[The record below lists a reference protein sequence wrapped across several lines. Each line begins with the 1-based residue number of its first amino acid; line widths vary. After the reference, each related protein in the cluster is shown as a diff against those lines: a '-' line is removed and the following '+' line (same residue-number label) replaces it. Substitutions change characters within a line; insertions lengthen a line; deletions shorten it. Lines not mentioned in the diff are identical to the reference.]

1 MRNLPTLLG
10 LVLAVPLVSTAL
22 PIEEAQACGGCFVQQ
37 SENTQVSGHRMVL
50 SISSTQTTL
59 WDQIT
64 YDGDPSEFAWVL
76 PIKGQVEIGTSSDLL
91 FGVLESATAVEIYS
105 PQINCPTGN
114 CNSAGGDFGSEGASG
129 TGGGGGGGV
138 TVIAQEVVGPYET
151 VQLQSTDPNALNL
164 WLANNGYSIPADIQP
179 VISAYVGEGFNFL
192 ALRLVPGQ
200 GIDSMRPVRI
210 TSTGAS
216 AQLPLRMV
224 AAGTGAVTPISL
236 WVIGEG
242 RYEPQN
248 FPSFQISENQLVWDW
263 DNATSNY
270 RSLREAGFAST
281 NGAGWLLDAAE
292 PVGSWVF
299 SQLVDSA
306 TFEPQNSGYAD
317 DAGENAVANA
327 EDDVAHLL
335 AGIDE
340 SSLWVS
346 HMYAELER
354 PALGADL
361 NLTASRDQTS
371 INRYM
376 FIDNAIG
383 TPPACPPPP
392 DCGGFEDGDGNWFPG
407 GPDNGESVLGG
418 NGGCATTVRSG
429 GTPIALFGLLGAA
442 AVLSRRRRSQR

>member
-1 MRNLPTLLG
+1 MRKLPALLG
-10 LVLAVPLVSTAL
+10 LVLAAPLVTAAL

-64 YDGDPSEFAWVL
+64 YDGDPTEFAWVL

-91 FGVLESATAVEIYS
+91 FGVLESATTVELYS

-114 CNSAGGDFGSEGASG
+114 CPSAGGDFGSEGATG
-129 TGGGGGGGV
+129 AGGGSGGV

-164 WLANNGYSIPADIQP
+164 WLANNGYSIPADVQP
-179 VISAYVGEGFNFL
+179 VISAYVSEGFNFL
-192 ALRLVPGQ
+192 ALRLAPGQ
-200 GIDSMRPVRI
+200 GVDSMRPVRI

-236 WVIGEG
+236 WIVGEG

-248 FPSFQISENQLVWDW
+248 FPSFKIDESQLVWDW

-292 PVGSWVF
+292 PYGSWVF
-299 SQLVDSA
+299 SQLVDQA
-306 TFEPQNSGYAD
+306 TYDAQGSGYAD

-327 EDDVAHLL
+327 EADVAHLL

-340 SSLWVS
+340 SSLWIS
-346 HMYAELER
+346 HMYAELQR
-354 PALGADL
+354 PALGSDL
-361 NLTASRDQTS
+361 NLAASRDQST

-392 DCGGFEDGDGNWFPG
+392 DCGDSDDGGNWFPSGDDG
-407 GPDNGESVLGG
+407 GDSVLGG

-442 AVLSRRRRSQR
+442 AVLSRRRRTQR

>member
-1 MRNLPTLLG
+1 MRSVTALLG
-10 LVLAVPLVSTAL
+10 LCLAVPLVSLVMPAG
-22 PIEEAQACGGCFVQQ
+22 EAQACGGCFVQQ

-91 FGVLESATAVEIYS
+91 FGTLENATQVQIFS

-114 CNSAGGDFGSEGASG
+114 CGAPTADGGFGNSASSS
-129 TGGGGGGGV
+129 TGGGV

-151 VQLQSTDPNALNL
+151 VQLQSSDPNALNQ
-164 WLANNGYSIPADIQP
+164 WLANNGYSIPSDIQP

-200 GIDSMRPVRI
+200 GIDSMRPVRV
-210 TSTGAS
+210 TTPGAS

-248 FPSFQISENQLVWDW
+248 FPAFTIDESQLVWDW

-270 RSLREAGFAST
+270 RTLREAGFASS
-281 NGAGWLLDAAE
+281 NGAGWLIDAAE
-292 PVGSWVF
+292 PYGTWLF
-299 SQLVDSA
+299 QNLVDTA
-306 TFEPQNSGYAD
+306 TYDAQGSGYGD
-317 DAGENAVANA
+317 DTGENAVANA

-335 AGIDE
+335 AGIGE
-340 SSLWVS
+340 GSMWIT
-346 HMYAELER
+346 HMYAELAR

-361 NLTASRDQTS
+361 SLTASRDQTAL
-371 INRYM
+371 NRYLY
-376 FIDNAIG
+376 IENAIG
-383 TPPACPPPP
+383 TPPPCPPPP
-392 DCGGFEDGDGNWFPG
+392 DCGGFDDDGSSWFPG
-407 GPDNGESVLGG
+407 GDDGGSVLGG

-429 GTPIALFGLLGAA
+429 GTPVALFGLLGAA

>member
-1 MRNLPTLLG
+1 MRNLSTLIG
-10 LVLAVPLVSTAL
+10 LCLSIPLAATML
-22 PIEEAQACGGCFVQQ
+22 PVEEAQACGGCFVQQ

-91 FGVLESATAVEIYS
+91 FGVLESATAVELYS

-114 CNSAGGDFGSEGASG
+114 CGASAGGDFGGNEGSSG
-129 TGGGGGGGV
+129 TGGDPGV

-151 VQLQSTDPNALNL
+151 VQLQSTDPNALNQ

-179 VISAYVGEGFNFL
+179 VISAYVSEGFNFL

-200 GIDSMRPVRI
+200 GIDSMRPVRV

-242 RYEPQN
+242 RYAPQN
-248 FPSFQISENQLVWDW
+248 FPSFEIDENQLVWDW

-270 RSLREAGFAST
+270 RSLREAGFASS

-292 PVGSWVF
+292 PYGSWVF
-299 SQLVDSA
+299 SARTPWRTPKTTSRTCSQ
-306 TFEPQNSGYAD
+306 
-317 DAGENAVANA
+317 
-327 EDDVAHLL
+327 
-335 AGIDE
+335 
-340 SSLWVS
+340 
-346 HMYAELER
+346 
-354 PALGADL
+354 
-361 NLTASRDQTS
+361 ASTS
-371 INRYM
+371 R
-376 FIDNAIG
+376 
-383 TPPACPPPP
+383 
-392 DCGGFEDGDGNWFPG
+392 
-407 GPDNGESVLGG
+407 
-418 NGGCATTVRSG
+418 RSG
-429 GTPIALFGLLGAA
+429 
-442 AVLSRRRRSQR
+442 SRTCTRSSGVRRSVPT